1 MSRASAEHACNNH
14 MRRSPLTKPR
24 AAVLISSFLL
34 ATSAGAFAQSTP
46 FHKNFIFGRDIKGSN
61 SVTAVTAATAYLPGW
76 GFGFE
81 GDPPAVE
88 ATSIGGTPFF
98 FTFDAPEGNYKITAT
113 LGSDEPS
120 ETTVKAELR
129 RLMIETA
136 AAPAGGSITKTFIV
150 NVRTPALPGGGV
162 VRLKAPR
169 ESEQESRDWDSRITL
184 EFDGTHP
191 SVRSLTID
199 RVDVPTIYLLG
210 DSTVCDQMGEPW
222 ASWGQML
229 PIFFKPTIAIANH
242 AESGETVAASNARG
256 RFEKILSLIKP
267 GDVFIV
273 QFGHN
278 DMKEKATDPNAAIK
292 YKAGLIA
299 WANAIKAKGATPV
312 IVTPMNRH
320 TFQNGHVINSLEEYP
335 QMAREAAAETS
346 SALIDLNSQSKIL
359 YESFG
364 ETGSLPL
371 FEHSAGYANI
381 DPTHHS
387 PFGAYELAK
396 LIVQG
401 LIDDKL
407 PIAHQVVDDWKPFDP
422 SHPDTESDFHVPP
435 SVAFATAKPF
445 GN

>member
-1 MSRASAEHACNNH
+1 M
-14 MRRSPLTKPR
+14 TKPWLTL
-24 AAVLISSFLL
+24 VVSSFLL
-34 ATSAGAFAQSTP
+34 TTAVSTACAQTTP
-46 FHKNFIFGRDIKGSN
+46 FHKVFAFGRDVKGSN
-61 SVTAVTAATAYLPGW
+61 DITAISTAAPYLPGW

-81 GDPPAVE
+81 GDPPAIE
-88 ATSIGGTPFF
+88 ASSIGGQPFF
-98 FTFDAPEGNYKITAT
+98 FTFDAPEGNYRITAT
-113 LGSDEPS
+113 LGGDERSD
-120 ETTVKAELR
+120 TAIKAELR
-129 RLMIETA
+129 RLMVENA
-136 AAPAGGSITKTFIV
+136 ATPAGGSITKTFIV

-169 ESEQESRDWDSRITL
+169 ESEQEARDWDSRITL

-191 SVRSLTID
+191 SIRSLTVD
-199 RVDVPTIYLLG
+199 RVNVPMIYLLG

-229 PIFFKPTIAIANH
+229 PVFFKPTVAVANH

-278 DMKEKATDPNAAIK
+278 DMKEKVKDHDAAQK
-292 YKAGLIA
+292 YKAGLIT

-320 TFQNGHVINSLEEYP
+320 TFENGHVANSLEEYP
-335 QMAREAAAETS
+335 QMAREAADETH
-346 SALIDLNSQSKIL
+346 SALIDLNTQSKIL
-359 YESFG
+359 YEAFG
-364 ETGSLPL
+364 EKGSTHL
-371 FEHSAGYANI
+371 FEHNPDYTQMDA
-381 DPTHHS
+381 THHS

-396 LIVQG
+396 LIIQG

-407 PIAHQVVDDWKPFDP
+407 AIAQQIVDDWKPFDP
-422 SHPDTESDFHVPP
+422 AHPDTESDFLVPP
-435 SVAFATAKPF
+435 SVSYATAKPM

>member
-1 MSRASAEHACNNH
+1 
-14 MRRSPLTKPR
+14 MRRNSLTKPR
-24 AAVLISSFLL
+24 VSLFALSLLMASAAP
-34 ATSAGAFAQSTP
+34 AASAQVTP
-46 FHKNFIFGRDIKGSN
+46 FHKVFVFGHDGKGSN
-61 SVTAVTAATAYLPGW
+61 NITAITTAAPYSPGW

-81 GDPPAVE
+81 SSTPSVE
-88 ATSIGGTPFF
+88 ASSIGGTPFF
-98 FTFDAPEGNYKITAT
+98 FSFDAPEGNYKITVA
-113 LGSDEPS
+113 LGADEASD
-120 ETTVKAELR
+120 TTVKAELR

-136 AAPAGGSITKTFIV
+136 AAPAGGSITETFIV

-169 ESEQESRDWDSRITL
+169 ESEQEARDWDSRITL

-191 SVRSLTID
+191 SVRSLTVD
-199 RVDVPTIYLLG
+199 RVDMPTIYLLG
-210 DSTVCDQMGEPW
+210 DSTVCDQMGEPY

-229 PIFFKPTIAIANH
+229 PRFFKPTVAVANH
-242 AESGETVAASNARG
+242 AESGESVSASNARG

-278 DMKEKATDPNAAIK
+278 DMKEKAKDPNAPSK

-299 WANAIKAKGATPV
+299 WANKIKAKGATPV

-320 TFQNGHVINSLEEYP
+320 TFENGHVINSLEEYP
-335 QMAREAAAETS
+335 QMAHEAAAETGA
-346 SALIDLNSQSKIL
+346 ALIDLNTQSKIL
-359 YESFG
+359 YEAFG
-364 ETGSLPL
+364 ESGSLPL
-371 FEHSAGYANI
+371 FEHNADYSQKDA
-381 DPTHHS
+381 THHS

-407 PIAHQVVDDWKPFDP
+407 PIAQQVIDDWKPFDP
-422 SHPDTESDFHVPP
+422 AHPDAESDFHVPP
-435 SVAFATAKPF
+435 SVTFATVKPF

>member
-1 MSRASAEHACNNH
+1 MIKKIR
-14 MRRSPLTKPR
+14 T
-24 AAVLISSFLL
+24 VLL
-34 ATSAGAFAQSTP
+34 AICLLSLSVSPPIAASEKPQPYHRVFVFGESA
-46 FHKNFIFGRDIKGSN
+46 RGSDAT
-61 SVTAVTAATAYLPGW
+61 TAVTSAAPYSPGW

-81 GDPPAVE
+81 GDPPSVE
-88 ATSIGGTPFF
+88 ASSIGGNPFF
-98 FTFDAPEGNYKITAT
+98 FSFDAPEGNYRLTLT

-120 ETTVKAELR
+120 DTTVKAELR

-136 AAPAGGSITKTFIV
+136 PAPAGGSLTKTFIV
-150 NVRTPALPGGGV
+150 NVRTPALPTGGV

-169 ESEQESRDWDSRITL
+169 ESEQEARDWDSRITL

-191 SVRSLTID
+191 SIRALTVD

-210 DSTVCDQMGEPW
+210 DSTVCDQMGEPY

-229 PIFFKPTIAIANH
+229 PRFFKPTIAVANH

-256 RFEKILSLIKP
+256 RFAKILSLIQP

-278 DMKEKATDPNAAIK
+278 DMKEKAKDPDAASK

-320 TFQNGHVINSLEEYP
+320 TFVDGHVVNSLEEYP
-335 QMAREAAAETS
+335 QMAREAAAETG
-346 SALIDLNSQSKIL
+346 SALIDLNGESKIL
-359 YESFG
+359 YEAFG
-364 ETGSLPL
+364 EAGSLHL
-371 FEHSAGYANI
+371 FEHNADYTQKDG
-381 DPTHHS
+381 THHS

-407 PIAHQVVDDWKPFDP
+407 PIAQQVVDDWKPFDP
-422 SHPDTESDFHVPP
+422 GHPDSDSDFHVPP
-435 SVAFATAKPF
+435 SVTFATAKPF

>member
-1 MSRASAEHACNNH
+1 MRKPLIPKSRAILFAT
-14 MRRSPLTKPR
+14 P
-24 AAVLISSFLL
+24 FLL
-34 ATSAGAFAQSTP
+34 VTVAAAQATSNAATAESYHRVFV
-46 FHKNFIFGRDIKGSN
+46 FGQNARGSN
-61 SVTAVTAATAYLPGW
+61 TVTAVTTAAPYLPGW

-81 GDPPAVE
+81 GGTPAVE
-88 ATSIGGTPFF
+88 PSSIGGAPFF
-98 FTFDAPEGNYKITAT
+98 FSFDAPEGNYKLTVT
-113 LGSDEPS
+113 LGADEASD
-120 ETTVKAELR
+120 TTVKAELR

-136 AAPAGGSITKTFIV
+136 SAPAGGSITKTFIV
-150 NVRTPALPGGGV
+150 SVRTPMLPGGGV
-162 VRLKAPR
+162 IRLKAPR
-169 ESEQESRDWDSRITL
+169 ESEQEARDWDSRITL

-191 SVRSLTID
+191 SVRSLTVD

-229 PIFFKPTIAIANH
+229 PRFFKSTVAVANH
-242 AESGETVAASNARG
+242 AESGESVSASNARG

-278 DMKEKATDPNAAIK
+278 DMKEKAKDPDAAQK

-320 TFQNGHVINSLEEYP
+320 TFQNGHIINSLEEYP
-335 QMAREAAAETS
+335 QMAREAAAETG
-346 SALIDLNSQSKIL
+346 SALIDLNAQSKIL
-359 YESFG
+359 YEAFG
-364 ETGSLPL
+364 ETGSEHL
-371 FEHSAGYANI
+371 FEHNADYTQKDG
-381 DPTHHS
+381 THHS

-396 LIVQG
+396 LIIQG

-407 PIAHQVVDDWKPFDP
+407 PIAQQVVDDWKTFDP
-422 SHPDTESDFHVPP
+422 SHPDSESDFHVPP
-435 SVAFATAKPF
+435 SITYAIAKPL
-445 GN
+445 GS